1 MYSFLKKIILSTA
14 LLVVVGIFPFLTWG
28 IDYFAEI
35 SFSFSI
41 SIINAIAGFY
51 LAYLSIEKTD
61 SEFYSYVYGGMLIR
75 MIVVFGFS
83 IFMIKRE
90 FVSTTPYMLFLI
102 LFYTLHQWVEI
113 SSWLKELP
121 GKKVNLKI

>member
-1 MYSFLKKIILSTA
+1 MRK
-14 LLVVVGIFPFLTWG
+14 
-28 IDYFAEI
+28 DYFHSLLQDRLQYVQEFARDYTI
-35 SFSFSI
+35 
-41 SIINAIAGFY
+41 Y
-51 LAYLSIEKTD
+51 LQSVEFTKKTD